1 MADVEWRFVCV
12 FHVKHIDKQ
21 RFGEGLCL
29 VQLLHL
35 LLNHYCLLRY
45 LLARSMHHQQPRKI
59 LKEQCLHP
67 RRHGVGLLVPVV
79 VVQDHDGGDHT
90 ARHHEH
96 DAVEVCS

>member
-45 LLARSMHHQQPRKI
+45 LLSASMHHQQPWKI
-59 LKEQCLHP
+59 LKEQRLDP
-67 RRHGVGLLVPVV
+67 GGHGVGLLVPVV